1 MSGDGFRHIL
11 SVSGGKDSAA
21 LAIYMRDKISD
32 MEYVFCDTEMELP
45 ETYEYL
51 ARLEAVVGK
60 PIIRLKHNG
69 RGFDHWYAVF
79 GGYLPCARMRWCTKY
94 LKLHPFEQYVGDS
107 QVINYVGIRA
117 DEEREGYVSTKPNI
131 KAAFPFKEDGLCY
144 TDVVRILSESGIG
157 LPTYLSWRSRSG
169 CYLCFFQ
176 QNMEWVGLL
185 EHHPDLYW
193 KASRYEKV
201 DERTGKRFTWN
212 QHESLQE
219 LARPE
224 RIAAIKA
231 EGQRRRQLQPV
242 RDGLLTR
249 ILAANDSPDSDD
261 GPQPCL
267 ICTL

>member
-1 MSGDGFRHIL
+1 MRGRGTRHIL

-21 LAIYMRDKISD
+21 LAIYMRDKVPD
-32 MEYVFCDTEMELP
+32 LEYVFCDTEMELP

-51 ARLEAVVGK
+51 ARLQAVLGK
-60 PIIRLKHNG
+60 PITRLKHDG
-69 RGFDHWYAVF
+69 RGFDHWYEVF

-94 LKLHPFEQYVGDS
+94 LKLHPLERYVGDS
-107 QVINYVGIRA
+107 EVINYVGIRA

-131 KAAFPFKEDGLCY
+131 RAAFPFREDGLSY
-144 TDVVRILSESGIG
+144 TDIVRILSDSGMG

-176 QNMEWVGLL
+176 QKVEWIGLL

-193 KASRYEKV
+193 KASGYEKL

-212 QHESLQE
+212 PLESLKE
-219 LARPE
+219 LATPE
-224 RIAAIKA
+224 RIAAIRA
-231 EGQRRRQLQPV
+231 ENERRRDLQPT
-242 RDGLLTR
+242 RSRLLR
-249 ILAANDSPDSDD
+249 RVFEPDWGPDDD